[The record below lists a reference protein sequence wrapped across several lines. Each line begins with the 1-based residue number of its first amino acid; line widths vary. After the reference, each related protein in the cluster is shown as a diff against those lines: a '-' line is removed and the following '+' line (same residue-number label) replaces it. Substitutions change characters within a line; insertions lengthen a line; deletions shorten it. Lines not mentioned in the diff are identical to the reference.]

1 MKKNELVAL
10 KNEDLTKEYALER
23 AVELTSLYEQTQLII
38 NYLDTISVSVQQG
51 DEFAGTYFLKSG
63 ALSNVVDNLQTIS
76 DKLVKISNSLCV
88 DE

>member
-1 MKKNELVAL
+1 MEKKSMKIKG
-10 KNEDLTKEYALER
+10 EDLTGEYIFQKAT
-23 AVELTSLYEQTQLII
+23 ELTTLYEQVTLIT
-38 NYLDTISVSVQQG
+38 NYLDTVSLSVKQG

-76 DKLVKISNSLCV
+76 DKLVKISNSLCP

>member
-1 MKKNELVAL
+1 METKVL
-10 KNEDLTKEYALER
+10 KIKGEDLTKEYALER
-23 AVELTSLYEQTQLII
+23 AVELTSLYEQTQLIV
-38 NYLDTISVSVQQG
+38 NYLDTVSLSVKQG

-76 DKLVKISNSLCV
+76 DKLIKISNSLCV